1 MNKKTGLVLEGGAMR
16 GIFTAGVTDIMMENG
31 IDFDGVIGVSAGAAF
46 GCNYKSKQN
55 GRAIRYNLKFCND
68 KRFCSVQSLIKT
80 GDMFGAEFCY
90 HELPSKHDIFD
101 TKTFEENPQEFYVV
115 CTDVITG
122 KPVYKHLDKA
132 EYNDLEW
139 IRASASMPLAS
150 RIVEIDGYKLLDGGM
165 SDSIPLAYFQK
176 IGYEKCV
183 VILTQP
189 KGYIKTPSKSIYAAK
204 LMLRKYPELIK
215 TLENRPEVYNKQVKY
230 IRNEEKRGNVFVIA
244 PEEKLPVNRVEH
256 DADKLRAVYE
266 IGRKIGKNRLNDLKA
281 FLEK

>member
-90 HELPSKHDIFD
+90 HELPEKHDIFD

-122 KPVYKHLDKA
+122 KPVYKRLDKA

-150 RIVEIDGYKLLDGGM
+150 RIVEIDGYKLLDGGI

-230 IRNEEKRGNVFVIA
+230 IRNEEKKGNVFVIA

-266 IGRKIGKNRLNDLKA
+266 IGRKIGKKCLNDLKA

>member
-31 IDFDGVIGVSAGAAF
+31 IDFDGIIGVSAGAAF

-68 KRFCSVQSLIKT
+68 KRFCSLQSLIKT

-122 KPVYKHLDKA
+122 KPVYKRLDKA

-150 RIVEIDGYKLLDGGM
+150 RIVEIDGYKLLDGGI

-230 IRNEEKRGNVFVIA
+230 IRNEEKKGNVFIIA

-256 DADKLRAVYE
+256 DADKLRSVYE

>member
-68 KRFCSVQSLIKT
+68 KRFCSVQSLVKT

-90 HELPSKHDIFD
+90 HELPEKHDIFD

-122 KPVYKHLDKA
+122 KPVYKRLDKA

-150 RIVEIDGYKLLDGGM
+150 RIVEIDGYRLLDGGI

-204 LMLRKYPELIK
+204 LMLRKYPELLK

-230 IRNEEKRGNVFVIA
+230 IRNEEKKGNVFVIA

>member
-122 KPVYKHLDKA
+122 KPVYKRLDKA

-150 RIVEIDGYKLLDGGM
+150 RIVEIDGYKLLDGGI

-189 KGYIKTPSKSIYAAK
+189 KGYIKIPSKSIYAAK

-230 IRNEEKRGNVFVIA
+230 IRNEEKKGNVFVIA

>member
-68 KRFCSVQSLIKT
+68 KRFCSVQSLVKT

-122 KPVYKHLDKA
+122 KPVYKRLDKA

-150 RIVEIDGYKLLDGGM
+150 RIVEIDGYKLLDGGI

-176 IGYEKCV
+176 IGYEKCI

-230 IRNEEKRGNVFVIA
+230 IRNEEKKGNVFVIA

>member
-68 KRFCSVQSLIKT
+68 KRFCSIQSLIKT

-122 KPVYKHLDKA
+122 KPVYKRLDKA

-139 IRASASMPLAS
+139 IKASASMPLAS
-150 RIVEIDGYKLLDGGM
+150 RIVEIDGYKLLDGGI

-230 IRNEEKRGNVFVIA
+230 IRNEEKKGNVFVIA

>member
-122 KPVYKHLDKA
+122 KPVYKRLDKA

-150 RIVEIDGYKLLDGGM
+150 RIVEIDGYKLLDGGI

-230 IRNEEKRGNVFVIA
+230 IRNEEKKGNVFVIA

>member
-122 KPVYKHLDKA
+122 KPVYKRLDKA

-150 RIVEIDGYKLLDGGM
+150 RIVEIDGYKLLDGGI

-215 TLENRPEVYNKQVKY
+215 TLENRPDVYNKQVKY
-230 IRNEEKRGNVFVIA
+230 IRNEEKKGNVFVIA

-266 IGRKIGKNRLNDLKA
+266 IGRKIGKKRLNDLKA

>member
-122 KPVYKHLDKA
+122 KPVYKRLDKA

-150 RIVEIDGYKLLDGGM
+150 RIVEIDGYKLLDGGI

-204 LMLRKYPELIK
+204 LMLRKYPELLK

-230 IRNEEKRGNVFVIA
+230 IRNEEKKGNVFVIA

-266 IGRKIGKNRLNDLKA
+266 IGRKIGKKRLNDLKA

>member
-68 KRFCSVQSLIKT
+68 KRFCSVQSLVKT

-122 KPVYKHLDKA
+122 KPVYKRLDKA

-150 RIVEIDGYKLLDGGM
+150 RIVEIDGYKLLDGGI

-230 IRNEEKRGNVFVIA
+230 IRNEEKKGNVFVIA

-266 IGRKIGKNRLNDLKA
+266 IGRKIGKKRLNDLKA

>member
-31 IDFDGVIGVSAGAAF
+31 IDFNGVIGVSAGAAF

-122 KPVYKHLDKA
+122 KPVYKRLDKA

-150 RIVEIDGYKLLDGGM
+150 RIVEIDGYKLLDGGI

-204 LMLRKYPELIK
+204 LMLRKYPELLK
-215 TLENRPEVYNKQVKY
+215 TLQNRPEVYNKQVKY
-230 IRNEEKRGNVFVIA
+230 IRNEEKKGNVFVIA

-266 IGRKIGKNRLNDLKA
+266 IGRKIGKKRLNDLKA

>member
-122 KPVYKHLDKA
+122 KPVYKRLDKA

-150 RIVEIDGYKLLDGGM
+150 RIVEIDGYKLLDGGI

-266 IGRKIGKNRLNDLKA
+266 IGRKIGKKRLNDLKA

>member
-122 KPVYKHLDKA
+122 KPVYKRLDKA

-150 RIVEIDGYKLLDGGM
+150 RIVEIDGYKLLDGGI

-204 LMLRKYPELIK
+204 LMLRKYPELLK

-230 IRNEEKRGNVFVIA
+230 IRNEEKKGNVFVIA

-266 IGRKIGKNRLNDLKA
+266 IGRKIGKKRLNELKA

>member
-122 KPVYKHLDKA
+122 KPVYKRLDKA

-150 RIVEIDGYKLLDGGM
+150 RIVEIDGYKLLDGGI

-204 LMLRKYPELIK
+204 LMLRKYPEPSLHLPHAG
-215 TLENRPEVYNKQVKY
+215 TRQYWHLLPDHSRDRRFQQLPHSSDKY
-230 IRNEEKRGNVFVIA
+230 C
-244 PEEKLPVNRVEH
+244 P
-256 DADKLRAVYE
+256 
-266 IGRKIGKNRLNDLKA
+266 
-281 FLEK
+281 

>member
-115 CTDVITG
+115 CTNVITG
-122 KPVYKHLDKA
+122 KPVYKRLDKA

-150 RIVEIDGYKLLDGGM
+150 RIVEIDGYKLLDGGI

-230 IRNEEKRGNVFVIA
+230 IRNEEKKGNVFVIA

-266 IGRKIGKNRLNDLKA
+266 IGRKIGKKRLNDLKA

>member
-122 KPVYKHLDKA
+122 KPVYKRLDKA

-150 RIVEIDGYKLLDGGM
+150 RIVEIDGYKLLDGGI

-230 IRNEEKRGNVFVIA
+230 IRNEEKKGNVFVIA

-256 DADKLRAVYE
+256 DADKLCAVYE
-266 IGRKIGKNRLNDLKA
+266 IGRKIGKKRLNDLKA

>member
-68 KRFCSVQSLIKT
+68 KRFCSVQSLVKT

-90 HELPSKHDIFD
+90 HELPEKHDIFD

-122 KPVYKHLDKA
+122 KPVYKRLDKA

-150 RIVEIDGYKLLDGGM
+150 RIVEIDGYKLLDGGI

-230 IRNEEKRGNVFVIA
+230 IRNEEKKGNVFVIA

>member
-68 KRFCSVQSLIKT
+68 KRFCSLQSLIKT

-90 HELPSKHDIFD
+90 HELPSKYDVFD

-122 KPVYKHLDKA
+122 KPVYKRLDKA

-150 RIVEIDGYKLLDGGM
+150 RIVEIDGYKLLDGGI

-204 LMLRKYPELIK
+204 LMLRKYPELLK

-230 IRNEEKRGNVFVIA
+230 IRNEEKKGNVFVIA

-266 IGRKIGKNRLNDLKA
+266 NGRKIGKNRLNDLKA

>member
-122 KPVYKHLDKA
+122 KPVYKRLDKA

-150 RIVEIDGYKLLDGGM
+150 RIVEIDGYKLLDGGI

-204 LMLRKYPELIK
+204 LMLRKYPELLK

-230 IRNEEKRGNVFVIA
+230 IRNEEKKGNVFVIA

>member
-1 MNKKTGLVLEGGAMR
+1 MNKKTGLVLEGGTMR

-115 CTDVITG
+115 CTDVTTG
-122 KPVYKHLDKA
+122 KPIYKRLDKA

-139 IRASASMPLAS
+139 LQ
-150 RIVEIDGYKLLDGGM
+150 LL
-165 SDSIPLAYFQK
+165 
-176 IGYEKCV
+176 
-183 VILTQP
+183 T
-189 KGYIKTPSKSIYAAK
+189 
-204 LMLRKYPELIK
+204 
-215 TLENRPEVYNKQVKY
+215 
-230 IRNEEKRGNVFVIA
+230 
-244 PEEKLPVNRVEH
+244 
-256 DADKLRAVYE
+256 
-266 IGRKIGKNRLNDLKA
+266 
-281 FLEK
+281 

>member
-68 KRFCSVQSLIKT
+68 KRFCSVQSLVKT

-122 KPVYKHLDKA
+122 KPVYKRLDKA

-150 RIVEIDGYKLLDGGM
+150 RIVEIDGYKLLDGGI

-176 IGYEKCV
+176 IGYKKCV

-230 IRNEEKRGNVFVIA
+230 IRNEEKKGNVFVIA

-266 IGRKIGKNRLNDLKA
+266 IGRKIGKKRLNDLKA

>member
-68 KRFCSVQSLIKT
+68 KRFCSLQSLIKT

-90 HELPSKHDIFD
+90 HELPSKYDVFD

-122 KPVYKHLDKA
+122 KPVYKRLDKA

-150 RIVEIDGYKLLDGGM
+150 RIVEIDGYKLLDGGI

-230 IRNEEKRGNVFVIA
+230 IRNEEKKGNVFVIA

>member
-31 IDFDGVIGVSAGAAF
+31 IDFDGIIGVSAGAAF

-122 KPVYKHLDKA
+122 KPVYKRLDKA

-150 RIVEIDGYKLLDGGM
+150 RIVEIDGYKLLDGGI

-204 LMLRKYPELIK
+204 LMLRKYPELLK

-230 IRNEEKRGNVFVIA
+230 IRNEEKKGNVFVIA

>member
-68 KRFCSVQSLIKT
+68 KRFCSLQSLIKT

-122 KPVYKHLDKA
+122 KPVYKRLDKA

-150 RIVEIDGYKLLDGGM
+150 RIVEIDGYKLLDGGI

-204 LMLRKYPELIK
+204 LMLRKYPELLK

-230 IRNEEKRGNVFVIA
+230 IRNEEKKGNVFVIA

>member
-16 GIFTAGVTDIMMENG
+16 GIFTAGVTDIMMENS

-122 KPVYKHLDKA
+122 KPVYKRLDKA

-150 RIVEIDGYKLLDGGM
+150 RIVEIDGYKLLDGGI

-230 IRNEEKRGNVFVIA
+230 IRNEEKKGNVFVIA

>member
-68 KRFCSVQSLIKT
+68 KRFCSVQSLVKT

-122 KPVYKHLDKA
+122 KPVYKRLDKA

-150 RIVEIDGYKLLDGGM
+150 RIVEIDGYKLLDGGI

-230 IRNEEKRGNVFVIA
+230 IRNEEKKGNVFVIA

>member
-122 KPVYKHLDKA
+122 KPVYKRLDKA

-150 RIVEIDGYKLLDGGM
+150 RIVEIDGYKLLDGGI

-204 LMLRKYPELIK
+204 LMLRKHPELIK
-215 TLENRPEVYNKQVKY
+215 TLESRPEVYNKQVKY
-230 IRNEEKRGNVFVIA
+230 IRNEEKKGNVFVIA

-266 IGRKIGKNRLNDLKA
+266 IGRKIGKKRLNDLKA

>member
-122 KPVYKHLDKA
+122 KPVYKRLDKA

-150 RIVEIDGYKLLDGGM
+150 RIVEIDGYKLLDGGI

-204 LMLRKYPELIK
+204 LILRKYPELIK

-230 IRNEEKRGNVFVIA
+230 IRNEEKKGNVFVIA

-266 IGRKIGKNRLNDLKA
+266 IGRKIGKKRLNDLKA

>member
-122 KPVYKHLDKA
+122 KPVYKRLDKA

-150 RIVEIDGYKLLDGGM
+150 RIVEIDGYKLLDGGI

-215 TLENRPEVYNKQVKY
+215 TLEKRPEVYNKQVKY
-230 IRNEEKRGNVFVIA
+230 IRNEEKKGNVFVIA

-266 IGRKIGKNRLNDLKA
+266 IGRKIGKKRLNDLNA